1 MSPSTFRAISVALTT
16 LERFSV
22 SVDGSFAFEVKAS
35 VVLEA
40 DPSNIGVKVRSDPR
54 VQARILI
61 PLMAFWPSYS
71 ILVDGK
77 VPFILAGRVSIIDG
91 STAITLNVFA
101 PLSRNHKSCPTN
113 VSKVSFVLTKSDV
126 FNVNVL

>member
-22 SVDGSFAFEVKAS
+22 SVDGSSAVEVKDS

-71 ILVDGK
+71 ILVAGK
-77 VPFILAGRVSIIDG
+77 VP
-91 STAITLNVFA
+91 LN
-101 PLSRNHKSCPTN
+101 C
-113 VSKVSFVLTKSDV
+113 
-126 FNVNVL
+126 